1 MYISK
6 EETEAGGKVHWQF
19 RERLLNAKKLKLT
32 GIGEKF
38 GFFSDFGG
46 NSLFLGKK

>member
-1 MYISK
+1 MYSSK

-32 GIGEKF
+32 GIREKLS
-38 GFFSDFGG
+38 FFSDFGG
-46 NSLFLGKK
+46 KSLFIS